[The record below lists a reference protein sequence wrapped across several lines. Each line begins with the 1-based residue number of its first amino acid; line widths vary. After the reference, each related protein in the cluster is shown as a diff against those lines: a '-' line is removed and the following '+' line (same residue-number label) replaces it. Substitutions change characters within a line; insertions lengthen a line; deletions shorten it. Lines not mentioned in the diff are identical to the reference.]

1 MINNRMNNKYIYTII
16 LIISLSGCVT
26 IEEKP
31 FSNSTKI
38 EVKNTTEKKQF
49 QSVRKN
55 EPNKPKLNNPYYE
68 KIKEKEKLENY
79 YTQEKPGKYIVTPI
93 DKKLSKTYTR
103 RYVLKFQ
110 PLKPS
115 KAISWNEK
123 EKGPYG
129 RWNHIYEPLKI
140 ERGGISVSGK
150 SWKVNIDEEF
160 SGEFKINGVN
170 SLDQKIDKKCKTLLE
185 CLNML

>member
-1 MINNRMNNKYIYTII
+1 MINKNIYIIP
-16 LIISLSGCVT
+16 LIIWLSGCVT

-31 FSNSTKI
+31 VLNSTKL
-38 EVKNTTEKKQF
+38 VLTKTTEKKQ
-49 QSVRKN
+49 SVRKN
-55 EPNKPKLNNPYYE
+55 DPNNPEFNNPSYA

-79 YTQEKPGKYIVTPI
+79 YVQEKPGKYIVTPI

-123 EKGPYG
+123 EYGPYG

-150 SWKVNIDEEF
+150 SWKVNIDEEL
-160 SGEFKINGVN
+160 SGEFKINGTN

>member
-1 MINNRMNNKYIYTII
+1 MNNKYIYFIP
-16 LIISLSGCVT
+16 LITWLSGCVT

-31 FSNSTKI
+31 VSNSTMI
-38 EVKNTTEKKQF
+38 GVKNTTEKKQSF
-49 QSVRKN
+49 RKN
-55 EPNKPKLNNPYYE
+55 DPNKPELKNPYYA
-68 KIKEKEKLENY
+68 KIKEQEQLENHY
-79 YTQEKPGKYIVTPI
+79 IQEISGKYIVTPI

-123 EKGPYG
+123 ENGPYG

-150 SWKVNIDEEF
+150 LWKVNIDEEL
-160 SGEFKINGVN
+160 SGEFKINGTN